1 MKNFLVKS
9 LLISLVLSFT
19 IGNAY
24 ASDSRFYINFFQKID
39 FHPNYYFNIE
49 EKGIEIE
56 REILNI
62 KEDRINNSF
71 ELSESKNLKNNS
83 FDQILEEIYPKKLIL
98 ICNSKFEEENFFECD
113 SENFKFLGDKES
125 YTEEKFFNKETGEGV
140 FIYLANFKGLE
151 IFVLNESSFRISSQ
165 QEMIHSYFYALR
177 ENTKIPKEEL
187 KQNSSLRGFDLD
199 SVKNS
204 FSFELFIYVL
214 ISFIFLV
221 IFYRLISLLPK
232 SSNKYSLPHFISVC
246 DEFIFG
252 IFKTNFLT
260 RSFYIFCITSYLG
273 ILYFFTQLY
282 GLKQTFSILLLSS
295 TKEVIFLYESKDF
308 DKIIFIVISYLFLL
322 FLALSRIDTVSEIFK
337 NLFLKI
343 SQTNI
348 VKSSFK
354 YLYIFSNF
362 VLLVFI
368 ILLLRFGWFEVL
380 LFLIFLNLYL
390 SFLVWKE
397 RIVIS
402 DLLSKYDKIF
412 VCVFLVFLVGFYF
425 LINRISLEPK
435 TRYDKLIGVSDK
447 IVILPYQKNTTNEV
461 LISKF
466 EEELTFPLFV
476 DNYLVYYPG
485 YREILNLPAK
495 DFSRHENSIITT
507 FNIKSLISALIDN
520 KYLLDNSL
528 NQNVSRFFYLES
540 VLADSEVKLILN
552 ASCGE
557 TNSRNIK
564 LISYTSN
571 SEGIDSED
579 TNLGTLLSCDKN
591 IVEYSFSL
599 NNDDIKNNSIN
610 ELLFDE
616 NIYLKSVF
624 IEKDRVRE
632 ELLYIPVK
640 KVSLSGSLDMYYL
653 DFRKDGE
660 DRFVNYYL
668 GDHKSYV
675 VDRNLRIDEV
685 LNYFKKQSYIGNDFK
700 IWTLNKYQIIK
711 NSFRSP

>member
-1 MKNFLVKS
+1 
-9 LLISLVLSFT
+9 
-19 IGNAY
+19 
-24 ASDSRFYINFFQKID
+24 
-39 FHPNYYFNIE
+39 
-49 EKGIEIE
+49 
-56 REILNI
+56 
-62 KEDRINNSF
+62 
-71 ELSESKNLKNNS
+71 
-83 FDQILEEIYPKKLIL
+83 
-98 ICNSKFEEENFFECD
+98 
-113 SENFKFLGDKES
+113 
-125 YTEEKFFNKETGEGV
+125 
-140 FIYLANFKGLE
+140 
-151 IFVLNESSFRISSQ
+151 
-165 QEMIHSYFYALR
+165 
-177 ENTKIPKEEL
+177 
-187 KQNSSLRGFDLD
+187 
-199 SVKNS
+199 
-204 FSFELFIYVL
+204 
-214 ISFIFLV
+214 
-221 IFYRLISLLPK
+221 
-232 SSNKYSLPHFISVC
+232 
-246 DEFIFG
+246 
-252 IFKTNFLT
+252 
-260 RSFYIFCITSYLG
+260 
-273 ILYFFTQLY
+273 
-282 GLKQTFSILLLSS
+282 
-295 TKEVIFLYESKDF
+295 
-308 DKIIFIVISYLFLL
+308 
-322 FLALSRIDTVSEIFK
+322 
-337 NLFLKI
+337 
-343 SQTNI
+343 
-348 VKSSFK
+348 
-354 YLYIFSNF
+354 
-362 VLLVFI
+362 
-368 ILLLRFGWFEVL
+368 LRFGWFEVL